1 MRSWLV
7 LALPELTLSALALLL
22 LAVDVLAVKRVKA
35 WALAISIAGL
45 MAALVM
51 VLTPPMTGRS
61 FGMLA
66 HDDFSM
72 FFKALAILSA
82 ILILFLSEKDEV
94 LMGKG
99 CGTYAA
105 LIVLS
110 TLGVLFLSSAEDLLI
125 LFVGLELTTV
135 PLFIL
140 AGYLRRDPK
149 SSESAVK
156 FLLVGAF
163 STGLMV
169 FGMSYL
175 YGITGSTSF
184 AGLRDWLAQ
193 AALAGWDLT
202 LFIVGAFFLLA
213 GLGFKMSLVPFHQW
227 TPDVY
232 HGAPTPITAFF
243 SVSREAGV
251 IAVLL
256 RLFGAFISPSL
267 VQFAPLFWLLSA
279 LTMTVGNVT
288 ALRQENLKRLLAYS
302 SIAHAGTIFIGLAA
316 GTEMGRQGVMLYS
329 FAYSLMSIGAFAV
342 VIAVSR
348 AKKSDGIEAIQGLAK
363 ENLPLALLMA
373 FFLMSLAGIPPFLGF
388 LGKFYV
394 FMAAVEQRMFWLVG
408 IALINALAAVY
419 YYFRIVHRM
428 FFMEPVLG
436 GPVPAK
442 GFSLGAAALAS
453 VSALFFLGLF
463 PQQLVAWIGAHFRF
477 LP

>member
-256 RLFGAFISPSL
+256 RLFGAFVSPSL
-267 VQFAPLFWLLSA
+267 IQFAPVFWLLSA
-279 LTMTVGNVT
+279 LTMSVGNLT
-288 ALRQENLKRLLAYS
+288 AIRQDNLKRLLAYS

-394 FMAAVEQRMFWLVG
+394 FMAAIEDRMYWLVG
-408 IALINALAAVY
+408 IALINAVAAVC
-419 YYFRIVHRM
+419 YYFRIVRRM

>member
-1 MRSWLV
+1 MKNWLI
-7 LALPELTLSALALLL
+7 LALPELTLSAVALALL
-22 LAVDVLAVKRVKA
+22 AIDVLTGRRVKG
-35 WALAISIAGL
+35 WALGVSIAGL
-45 MAALVM
+45 LTALVM
-51 VLTPPMTGRS
+51 VLIPPAGGRS

-66 HDDFSM
+66 HDAFSM

-82 ILILFLSEKDEV
+82 VLVLLLSEKDGV

-99 CGTYAA
+99 AGTYAG

-125 LFVGLELTTV
+125 LFVGLELTTL
-135 PLFIL
+135 PLFVL
-140 AGYLRRDPK
+140 AGYLRRDAK

-175 YGITGSTSF
+175 YGIVGSTSF
-184 AGLRDWLAQ
+184 AALHGWLAE
-193 AALAGWDLT
+193 ASKAGADLT
-202 LFIVGAFFLLA
+202 LFIVGALFLLA

-256 RLFGAFISPSL
+256 RLFGAFISPAM
-267 VQFAPLFWLLSA
+267 VQFTPIFWLLSA

-302 SIAHAGTIFIGLAA
+302 SIAHAGAIFIGLAA

-329 FAYSLMSIGAFAV
+329 LAYSLMSIGAFAV

-348 AKKSDGIEAIQGLAK
+348 AKGSDDISAFQGLAK
-363 ENLPLALLMA
+363 ENLPLAILMV

-408 IALINALAAVY
+408 IALLNALAAVY

-428 FFMEPVLG
+428 FFMEPIQG
-436 GPVPAK
+436 GTVPAK

-453 VSALFFLGLF
+453 VSALLFLGLF
-463 PQQLVAWIGAHFRF
+463 PQQIVEWIGNHFRF